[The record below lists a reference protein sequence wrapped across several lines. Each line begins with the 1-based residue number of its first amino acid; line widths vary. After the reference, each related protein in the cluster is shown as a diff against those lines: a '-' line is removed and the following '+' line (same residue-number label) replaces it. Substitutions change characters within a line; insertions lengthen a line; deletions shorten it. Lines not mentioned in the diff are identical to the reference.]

1 MTTPGAGD
9 LFLGH
14 YRRDVKTSIWRVNG
28 DIAPA
33 QDFEDIPAL
42 IASRPEDAI
51 MRKRPGIDV
60 SPTATNEE
68 KLAAAP
74 TRFLEEQL
82 NVKVPAFL
90 RFVRKETD
98 NDYHL
103 ILGSAAD
110 ESATYLTAE
119 VSGLP
124 AEGPDHDTLQQ
135 VRDQLVNLIGHDPG
149 TRKYEQPDNL
159 LSVYVTGSLF
169 FDGDHRAGR
178 IGPRGSKPQTVWEI
192 HPVIDLQAR

>member
-1 MTTPGAGD
+1 LTTPGAGD

-14 YRRDVKTSIWRVNG
+14 YRKDVKTSIWRVNG
-28 DIAPA
+28 NIAA
-33 QDFEDIPAL
+33 TQDFVDIPAL
-42 IASRPEDAI
+42 IASCPDDAI
-51 MRKRPGIDV
+51 MRERPGIDM

-74 TRFLEEQL
+74 TRFPEEQV

-103 ILGSAAD
+103 ILGTAAD
-110 ESATYLTAE
+110 ESAIYMTAE

-124 AEGPDHDTLQQ
+124 AEGPDLDALRQ

-149 TRKYEQPDNL
+149 KRKYEQPDQP

-169 FDGDHRAGR
+169 FDGDHRPGR
-178 IGPRGSKPQTVWEI
+178 IGPRGCKPQTVWEI
-192 HPVIDLQAR
+192 HPVIELQAR

>member
-14 YRRDVKTSIWRVNG
+14 YRRNVKTSIWRVNG
-28 DIAPA
+28 NLAPA
-33 QDFEDIPAL
+33 QDFEDLPAL
-42 IASRPEDAI
+42 IASRAKDAT
-51 MRKRPGIDV
+51 MRALPGIDI

-74 TRFLEEQL
+74 ARFLEEQI
-82 NVKVPAFL
+82 NVRVPAFL

-103 ILGSAAD
+103 ILGSTAD
-110 ESATYLTAE
+110 ESATYMTAE

-124 AEGPDHDTLQQ
+124 EEGPDLDTLRQ
-135 VRDQLVNLIGHDPG
+135 VRDQLVNLFGHDPG
-149 TRKYEQPDNL
+149 TRKYEQPDQP

-178 IGPRGSKPQTVWEI
+178 IGPRGSKPQTAWEI
-192 HPVIDLQAR
+192 HPVTELQAR